1 MKPFAVLSQG
11 GEYRLRVD
19 LGGLSL
25 RGKGVRKMPQG
36 PRWAGLC
43 HSGEQAARK
52 LISKAMG
59 ARDGQK
65 VLEASGHG
73 TQASADS
80 LAFDLD
86 LVFSNK
92 SPGKRC

>member
-1 MKPFAVLSQG
+1 M
-11 GEYRLRVD
+11 
-19 LGGLSL
+19 
-25 RGKGVRKMPQG
+25 
-36 PRWAGLC
+36 C

-52 LISKAMG
+52 GISKAMG
-59 ARDGQK
+59 ASDGQR

-73 TQASADS
+73 TQASVDS